1 MKDKKQKNE
10 QNAGAIAAKPKK
22 KKKVLIV
29 VLVIVAVL
37 VVWIGI
43 SIHNATKQV
52 AMAVNT
58 VEVEPVQKRDLS
70 DTISVKGTVAGASST
85 NVTSK
90 AASEITS
97 MNVQV
102 GDIVKEGDVL
112 CTLDST
118 SIEEKIADLEK
129 SMSNANAVSSI
140 NTQQAADAL
149 QQAKDDQT
157 TTLAAAQKTL
167 DRAKDSYNG
176 AQMLYDQG
184 QADFAA
190 LLAAKQ
196 AVEDAQTAYDT
207 AVETTNRAIETAQEA
222 QELNK
227 YKDTDTTSKD
237 TLSNLKEQLADCEI
251 TAPCGGVVTA
261 VNSKVGDINAEKNVI
276 MTIED
281 TSSLKMV
288 ATVQE
293 ADVLKLQEGMEA
305 TVTADATGDEQIKGT
320 VTRVVRV
327 KSQGTTGSD
336 GSTTSAGGY
345 SIEIALDNQEL
356 LIGMAVKAK
365 VMIQAKGEVLA
376 VPYDLIQYDDN
387 GQAYV
392 LVAEADD
399 GGNATAVRRNI
410 TVGDEVDYYTEVTG
424 GDLAEG
430 DMLIYDTTFSIAE
443 GQTFTPEQMYSEQD
457 MGLTDGMEKIVKTY
471 YVGKPNE
478 LEILHGIDLTVNQ
491 GEFVSIVGESG
502 SGKSTLMNIIGV
514 LDRQTSGSYYLEGQD
529 VNGMTDEV
537 RSAVRN
543 RRIGFVFQN
552 FNLLPRANALKNVM
566 VPLIYGEEKTKNA
579 KERAMEMLAMVGMD
593 GRADHRPNELSG
605 GQKQRVAIARAM
617 INDPAII
624 LADEPTGA
632 LDSKTG
638 HMVMDLFHRLHE
650 EQGKTIVLITH
661 SQELAT
667 ETQRIVTLL
676 DGEIVGDNR
685 GGEH

>member
-10 QNAGAIAAKPKK
+10 QSAGTIAAKPKK

-29 VLVIVAVL
+29 VLIIVAVL
-37 VVWIGI
+37 IVWIGT

-70 DTISVKGTVAGASST
+70 DTISVKGTVAGVSST

-102 GDIVKEGDVL
+102 GDVVKEGDVL

-129 SMSNANAVSSI
+129 SMSNASAVSSI
-140 NTQQAADAL
+140 NTQQAADAV

-157 TTLAAAQKTL
+157 TKLAAAQKAL

-176 AQMLYDQG
+176 AQMVYDQNPD
-184 QADFAA
+184 ADGAFAA
-190 LLAAKQ
+190 LLTAKQ
-196 AVEDAQTAYDT
+196 NVEDAQTAYDT
-207 AVETTNRAIETAQEA
+207 TVEETNRAIQEAQEA

-261 VNSKVGDINAEKNVI
+261 VNSKVGDINADKNVI

-327 KSQGTTGSD
+327 KSQGMAGSD
-336 GSTTSAGGY
+336 GSTASAGGY

-376 VPYDLIQYDDN
+376 VPYDLIQYDEN

-392 LVAEADD
+392 LVAEADE

-457 MGLTDGMEKIVKTY
+457 MGLTDGTE
-471 YVGKPNE
+471 
-478 LEILHGIDLTVNQ
+478 
-491 GEFVSIVGESG
+491 VSE
-502 SGKSTLMNIIGV
+502 
-514 LDRQTSGSYYLEGQD
+514 
-529 VNGMTDEV
+529 
-537 RSAVRN
+537 
-543 RRIGFVFQN
+543 
-552 FNLLPRANALKNVM
+552 
-566 VPLIYGEEKTKNA
+566 
-579 KERAMEMLAMVGMD
+579 
-593 GRADHRPNELSG
+593 
-605 GQKQRVAIARAM
+605 
-617 INDPAII
+617 
-624 LADEPTGA
+624 
-632 LDSKTG
+632 
-638 HMVMDLFHRLHE
+638 
-650 EQGKTIVLITH
+650 
-661 SQELAT
+661 
-667 ETQRIVTLL
+667 
-676 DGEIVGDNR
+676 
-685 GGEH
+685 

>member
-29 VLVIVAVL
+29 VLIIVAVL
-37 VVWIGI
+37 VVWIGT

-70 DTISVKGTVAGASST
+70 DTISVKGTVAGVSST

-129 SMSNANAVSSI
+129 SISNASAVSSI
-140 NTQQAADAL
+140 NTQQAADAV

-157 TTLAAAQKTL
+157 TKLAAAQKAL

-176 AQMLYDQG
+176 AQMVYDQNPD
-184 QADFAA
+184 ADGAFAA
-190 LLAAKQ
+190 LLTAKQ
-196 AVEDAQTAYDT
+196 NVEDAQTAYDT
-207 AVETTNRAIETAQEA
+207 TVEETNRAIQDAQEA

-336 GSTTSAGGY
+336 GSTTSSGGY

-392 LVAEADD
+392 LVAEADE

-457 MGLTDGMEKIVKTY
+457 MGLTDGTGTE
-471 YVGKPNE
+471 
-478 LEILHGIDLTVNQ
+478 
-491 GEFVSIVGESG
+491 VSE
-502 SGKSTLMNIIGV
+502 
-514 LDRQTSGSYYLEGQD
+514 
-529 VNGMTDEV
+529 
-537 RSAVRN
+537 
-543 RRIGFVFQN
+543 
-552 FNLLPRANALKNVM
+552 
-566 VPLIYGEEKTKNA
+566 
-579 KERAMEMLAMVGMD
+579 
-593 GRADHRPNELSG
+593 
-605 GQKQRVAIARAM
+605 
-617 INDPAII
+617 
-624 LADEPTGA
+624 
-632 LDSKTG
+632 
-638 HMVMDLFHRLHE
+638 
-650 EQGKTIVLITH
+650 
-661 SQELAT
+661 
-667 ETQRIVTLL
+667 
-676 DGEIVGDNR
+676 
-685 GGEH
+685 